1 MKYLIS
7 ALLFLS
13 LNYLATSQNNYA
25 RLVNPFIGTG
35 GTGHTF
41 PGATSPFG
49 MVQLSP
55 DTRNDDSWEGC
66 SGYYYADS
74 KILGFSHTHLSGTG
88 CSDYG
93 DLLIMP
99 FTFSD
104 FYDAQRVAI
113 SDINHHKEKAYAG
126 FYEITLS
133 NNVQVKLTTTT
144 RTGIHSYT
152 YPSNEKLILL
162 DLKHRDELLDF
173 NIEIPNDSTILGHR
187 KSKAWAQDQ
196 DFFFAIRLSTPIS
209 KIRSNSGEIITSQF
223 PYFDQINHPV
233 IVLEFGPNT
242 PKNIILRVGIS
253 QVDKNGALLNLNTEA
268 KHNNFDLYL
277 QKNEDV
283 WNKQLS
289 KIEFEGPNPTKD
301 TIFYTALYHCMI
313 APNTASDVD
322 GRYRGMDRKIH
333 SAKFYTHYSVFS
345 LWDTYRA
352 LHPLFNIIERE
363 RSADF
368 ILTILNMYKEGGK
381 LPVWELAGNE
391 TNCMIGYHSASLLA
405 DAVAKNIPVP
415 LELACEAV
423 ESSANQIEFGVKT
436 YATQGYLQVEDE
448 HESVSKTV
456 EYSYDDYCIAKLFE
470 AKGDKEKA
478 EYYYNRSRNFFNLMD
493 PETGLIR
500 PRSNGGFIYNF
511 DPYRVDN
518 NYTEANAWQ
527 YSYSFAHQLE
537 LFKSLNID
545 PLEKQLDK
553 IFNAETQIKGRQQAD
568 MTGFIGQYVQGNE
581 PSHHIAY
588 LYMYTLSPYKTQN
601 YLTEIMETMF
611 STKPDGLPGN
621 EDCGQMSAW
630 YVFTALGFYPVIPGE
645 NYYIYGKPFFRKA
658 TIHQNNGISTTLKF
672 INPDKPYIEKI
683 NTNFAYNNNK
693 GFYHDLFRNTDSIV
707 FFGSDNKPSLIYNEK
722 HIFKG
727 GVPDQISAI
736 NWLPVPSIES
746 PSQTFKDST
755 IVSIKSFPECK
766 IYYSINSNN
775 LKDFKPYTK
784 PFTIKTDAIIY
795 AYAMY
800 YEYTKSEI
808 VSKKLQEYKNKDLQ
822 VILETKPVSS
832 YFPNNNP
839 DELIDGLLGDADW
852 KKGNWFGFQGED
864 VYILVKG
871 NERKNATCFAR
882 VLQEERSWI
891 FLPKAVE
898 FEFYLKDKKVESK
911 VIPLERLKAEAIVV
925 EVQAQCKKKFD
936 SFKVILRYP
945 GTIPA
950 PHPGAGHKSI
960 QFIDDIG
967 FK

>member
-1 MKYLIS
+1 MAQK
-7 ALLFLS
+7 
-13 LNYLATSQNNYA
+13 NYA
-25 RLVNPFIGTG
+25 RVVNPFIGTD

-66 SGYYYADS
+66 SGYYYAD
-74 KILGFSHTHLSGTG
+74 KNIYGFSHTHLSGTG

-93 DLLIMP
+93 DLLLMP
-99 FTFSD
+99 FTQTEFSN
-104 FYDAQRVAI
+104 AQKDAI
-113 SDINHHKEKAYAG
+113 SQINHQNEKAFAG
-126 FYEITLS
+126 YYQNTLT
-133 NNVQVKLTTTT
+133 NGVLVKLTTTT

-152 YPSNEKLILL
+152 FPQKQKLILL
-162 DLKHRDELLDF
+162 DLKHRDQLIDYS
-173 NIEIPNDSTILGHR
+173 IQIPNDSTIIGHR
-187 KSKAWAQDQ
+187 KSKAWAQNQ

-209 KIRSNSGEIITSQF
+209 KIRSNSGETISTQF
-223 PYFDQINHPV
+223 PYTDSKKHPI
-233 IVLEFGPNT
+233 IVLEFGDKT
-242 PKNIILRVGIS
+242 PQNIILRVGIS
-253 QVDKNGALLNLNTEA
+253 QVDTDGALLNLKTEA
-268 KHNNFDLYL
+268 NHNNFDLYL
-277 QKNEDV
+277 QKNDEI

-289 KIEFEGPNPTKD
+289 KIEFEGPNASKD

-333 SAKFYTHYSVFS
+333 AAKFYTHYSVFS

-368 ILTILNMYKEGGK
+368 IQTILNMYKEGGK
-381 LPVWELAGNE
+381 LPVWELAANE

-405 DAVAKNIPVP
+405 DALAKKIPLS

-423 ESSANQIEFGVKT
+423 EVSANQKEFGVKT

-478 EYYYNRSRNFFNLMD
+478 EYYYKRSRNFSHLMD
-493 PETGLIR
+493 PETGLMR
-500 PRSNGGFIYNF
+500 PRTNGGFIYNF

-527 YSYSFAHQLE
+527 YSYSFAHQLD
-537 LFKSLNID
+537 LFQKLNSV
-545 PLEKQLDK
+545 PLEQQLDK
-553 IFNAETQIKGRQQAD
+553 IFTASTQIKGRNQAD

-588 LYMYTLSPYKTQN
+588 LYMYTQAPYKTQD
-601 YLTEIMETMF
+601 YLSEIMETMF
-611 STKPDGLPGN
+611 TTKPDGLPGN

-630 YVFTALGFYPVIPGE
+630 YVFTALGFYPVIPGD
-645 NYYIYGKPFFRKA
+645 NYYIFGKPFFKKA
-658 TIHQNNGISTTLKF
+658 TINLENSSSTRLTYIHPEKKYIS
-672 INPDKPYIEKI
+672 KI
-683 NTNFAYNNNK
+683 NTKFPYQNNK
-693 GFYHDLFRNTDSIV
+693 GFYHDIFVRGGDIE
-707 FFGSDNKPSLIYNEK
+707 FYGSDTKPERIENDNLIYT
-722 HIFKG
+722 G
-727 GVPDQISAI
+727 GIPDSFD
-736 NWLPVPSIES
+736 NWIPVPSIES
-746 PSQTFKDST
+746 RSQTFKDS
-755 IVSIKSFPECK
+755 IKIQIKSFPNHQ
-766 IYYSINSNN
+766 IYYSIDSRN
-775 LKDFKPYTK
+775 LEDFKPYTEPIQILK
-784 PFTIKTDAIIY
+784 DATIY
-795 AYAMY
+795 AYAAQD
-800 YEYTKSEI
+800 EFSRSDI
-808 VSKKLQEYKNKDLQ
+808 VSKQLLAYKNKDLK
-822 VILETKPVSS
+822 VTLETKPLSS
-832 YFPNNNP
+832 YYPNNNP

-864 VYILVKG
+864 VHIRVEGKK
-871 NERKNATCFAR
+871 RKNVTCFAR

-898 FEFYLKDKKVESK
+898 FEFYNNGKMVHSAI
-911 VIPLERLKAEAIVV
+911 VPLERRKEEAIVV
-925 EVQAQCKKKFD
+925 EAESRCKKSFD

-945 GTIPA
+945 GTIPS

-960 QFIDDIG
+960 QFIDEIG
-967 FK
+967 IK